1 MNSETGSKQR
11 VLVAEDDEEI
21 SRLLVQL
28 LQRSKIEAV
37 AVFDGLEILT
47 YLKSMIFDL
56 LLLDLQMPG
65 QHGLVVLK
73 ELRLTSDIPV
83 IILTALSEEKDRIA
97 GLELGADDYVVK
109 PFYPTE
115 VLLRIQNLMKRRVQN
130 KDPISSVIQVGP
142 LSCDS
147 ILKKI
152 AMDGVDLDLTGFEFD
167 IVMTLI
173 RNSGKVMDRKT
184 LSRLVIGDELPKTTR
199 RMDMKISQIRRKFGS
214 RDFMIRTVWG
224 VGYEFV
230 TLEKS

>member
-1 MNSETGSKQR
+1 MNSESGSTQR

-28 LQRSKIEAV
+28 LQRSKIDAV
-37 AVFDGLEILT
+37 AVFDGLEILP
-47 YLKSMIFDL
+47 YLKSMTFDL

-73 ELRLTSDIPV
+73 ELRSTSDIPV

-115 VLLRIQNLMKRRVQN
+115 VLLRVQNLIKRRVQ
-130 KDPISSVIQVGP
+130 KKEPISSVIQVGP
-142 LSCDS
+142 LICDS
-147 ILKKI
+147 FLKKI
-152 AMDGVDLDLTGFEFD
+152 TMDGVDLELTGFEFD
-167 IVMTLI
+167 IVMALI

-184 LSRLVIGDELPKTTR
+184 LSRIVAGDELPNTTR
-199 RMDMKISQIRRKFGS
+199 RMDMKISQIRRKFGE
-214 RDFMIRTVWG
+214 REFMIRTVWG
-224 VGYEFV
+224 AGYEFV